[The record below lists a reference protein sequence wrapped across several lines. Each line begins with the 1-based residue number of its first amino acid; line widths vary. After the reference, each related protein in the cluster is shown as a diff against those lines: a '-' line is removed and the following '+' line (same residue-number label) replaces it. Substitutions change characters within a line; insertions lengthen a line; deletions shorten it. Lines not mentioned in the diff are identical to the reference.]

1 MAEKQEPPTAEVRAK
16 SVLIVE
22 DDDITRKL
30 MVIEFK
36 RRGHQV
42 LEFADAAAAMTAV
55 EKEKPRIDA
64 AIVDLM
70 NMGYGG
76 NFGDCL
82 RRHNEYRATMV
93 IYYTAL
99 TQQQFNTRIL
109 NYPNTFYVHKVPG
122 SISLLINRVEGTV

>member
-1 MAEKQEPPTAEVRAK
+1 MGKDEKPPAR
-16 SVLIVE
+16 SRHVLIVE

-30 MVIEFK
+30 LVIEFK

-76 NFGDCL
+76 NFGECL
-82 RRHNEYRATMV
+82 RQHNEYRSSKV
-93 IYYTAL
+93 IFYTAL
-99 TQQQFNTRIL
+99 TQKQFDTRIL
-109 NYPNTFYVHKVPG
+109 NHPNTFYVHKIPG
-122 SISLLINRVEGTV
+122 SINLLINWVEATV